1 MIDPPAPVTRRHFV
15 QGVAATAAL
24 GALASW
30 PARLMAAGG
39 AQSELSGDETL
50 KGNSYAANDFLQSP
64 YEAGK
69 LTRLEDSN
77 YFILELSA
85 K

>member
-39 AQSELSGDETL
+39 AQSELSGTEFDLEI
-50 KGNSYAANDFLQSP
+50 AENDP
-64 YEAGK
+64 DK
-69 LTRLEDSN
+69 LVDIIASLEPTSRP
-77 YFILELSA
+77 A
-85 K
+85 